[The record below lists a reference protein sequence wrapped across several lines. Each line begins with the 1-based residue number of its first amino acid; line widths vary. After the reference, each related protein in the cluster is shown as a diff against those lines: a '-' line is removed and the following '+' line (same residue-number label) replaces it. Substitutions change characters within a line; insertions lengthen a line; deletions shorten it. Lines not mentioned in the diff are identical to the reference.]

1 MDKKKKNSLN
11 VLLIFILIGITCVY
25 FYFNFDLR
33 EIAEGIAKANFPV
46 LCIGFFAALI
56 YFYCYGWFARVTLKP
71 FGTKIPVL
79 HGLLYAATDFYYS
92 ALTPSATGGQPLVIY
107 HMTRDGIP
115 TSQAS
120 FFTFFHTAVYKIVL
134 ILFNIIA
141 LFRKYRYQDKRYYLN
156 QQ

>member
-56 YFYCYGWFARVTLKP
+56 YCTCDTEAVRHKDSGPSRTALCGDRFLL
-71 FGTKIPVL
+71 FGSHSV
-79 HGLLYAATDFYYS
+79 GNRRS
-92 ALTPSATGGQPLVIY
+92 APCHISYDA
-107 HMTRDGIP
+107 
-115 TSQAS
+115 
-120 FFTFFHTAVYKIVL
+120 
-134 ILFNIIA
+134 
-141 LFRKYRYQDKRYYLN
+141 
-156 QQ
+156 